1 MEIKKMLEIDWI
13 RKALFD
19 RRPSVVAER
28 TGLHVNTIMRIRDGV
43 EKNPKIQTLNVLAAY
58 LNGAGE

>member
-1 MEIKKMLEIDWI
+1 MLEIDWI